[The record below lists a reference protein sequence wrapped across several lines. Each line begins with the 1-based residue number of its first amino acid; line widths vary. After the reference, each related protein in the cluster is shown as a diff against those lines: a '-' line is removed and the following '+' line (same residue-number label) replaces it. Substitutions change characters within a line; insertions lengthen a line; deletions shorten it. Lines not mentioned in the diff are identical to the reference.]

1 MPDYSSLHL
10 FGYVCYVL
18 LAPHE
23 RTKLIAQS
31 VECVFLGYSA
41 EHKGYHCWNS
51 VARRMQ
57 TSWDV
62 VFNKSRHFYLRP
74 TTYASAFLIDPL
86 SFLHF
91 PNAPPASLFIPRSTL
106 SSSMSSSESPPVVP
120 DYTVKPPVTQFYSH
134 HGARLLDAPASSD
147 AISSDVSFS
156 SFIEDVPS
164 SPHVEPSS
172 STDSSPKQ
180 LVRPSHR
187 LHRLPGCYS
196 PSTFTATYR
205 EAILHLEW
213 QHAMAK
219 EIAALER
226 TGTWDHVPCPPSPP
240 PAPTCLSDH
249 L

>member
-1 MPDYSSLHL
+1 
-10 FGYVCYVL
+10 
-18 LAPHE
+18 
-23 RTKLIAQS
+23 
-31 VECVFLGYSA
+31 
-41 EHKGYHCWNS
+41 
-51 VARRMQ
+51 MQ

-62 VFNKSRHFYLRP
+62 VFNKSRHFYLCP
-74 TTYASAFLIDPL
+74 TTYASPAFLIDPL

-106 SSSMSSSESPPVVP
+106 PSSMSSSESPPVVLN
-120 DYTVKPPVTQFYSH
+120 YTVKPPVTQFYSH
-134 HGARLLDAPASSD
+134 HGARLSDAPASSD
-147 AISSDVSFS
+147 AISSDVSSS

-196 PSTFTATYR
+196 PSTFTATALSESASYR

-240 PAPTCLSDH
+240 PRSHVFVRSLVSGSIRLRLALMVLLSAIR
-249 L
+249 LVLLLVVFSRSKVMIMMRLLLLLLI